1 MKDRF
6 PAKRLRTVADKLVA
20 EKRAIIEE
28 KSAFKSLLN
37 VSPFNIPNEI
47 IDYVAQHT
55 SPALR
60 EFKVGKK
67 RIVFTRD
74 MVMKVFAIRSGPKP
88 VVSLKRSEHSNLC
101 DVYKG
106 ANPRPDIPMTIKVL
120 TECDATDED
129 TIIRSRDLLCM
140 ATVVD
145 PRSSNH
151 VGMDYLGSMSDPSK
165 THEYAWDEYILDLA
179 TKEVKKMHKKRVK
192 PLVLKGGA
200 SKFEYWISGPFAIL
214 GIVYM
219 DHLQFPSNNYVMDYS
234 LPRACHVKCSD
245 FEFAVV
251 NDLDRLSLNS
261 KKVFGRH
268 LFLDITKTPYAIA
281 VPEPVEDP
289 EVNPSASLNEWLVF
303 RSQELEVPECYKLL
317 HEKHTAMFASDVDV
331 ATKNFAVGLKQMY
344 FQQMLALLNDVD
356 AALNEGDGPSVT
368 FPSDGDMRTDE
379 TANGDV
385 RNNQEAA
392 AKQGQVHED
401 GDKENDVP
409 EVESDEY
416 DLEDD
421 EVPEAESEE
430 DESEEDD
437 EMLCAAK
444 VGTVQSRRATSDV
457 PQSAVMTDT
466 SCLGGD
472 IGEQQTVGCPMRSPS
487 PRSPYPSGIPK
498 GISEEAWRR
507 APDPPPMELFSQ
519 DPDETMPDDAAP
531 VENIVAASS
540 DKLQATEVLS
550 EVAMPLKAYKDV
562 QVNEDAT
569 SDVRLDKDVAMAELG
584 ELVTPIEPKS
594 TCFYDHSLSY
604 FVGVVIID
612 SNSKDATSGPDTHAK
627 KNSKEFV
634 RIGRYFCSYKSFHDS
649 LKPQQYL
656 SSEDKLIVD
665 PVAFDVEG
673 CMKELKNVNSKFKIY
688 MENFH
693 GKLMSHFDNNA
704 IPDHRRLVP
713 VSLIDNRDNG
723 NDVVES
729 IMDEEMIKSKKN

>member
-1 MKDRF
+1 
-6 PAKRLRTVADKLVA
+6 
-20 EKRAIIEE
+20 
-28 KSAFKSLLN
+28 
-37 VSPFNIPNEI
+37 
-47 IDYVAQHT
+47 
-55 SPALR
+55 
-60 EFKVGKK
+60 
-67 RIVFTRD
+67 
-74 MVMKVFAIRSGPKP
+74 MKVFGIHSGPKP
-88 VVSLKRSEHSNLC
+88 VVSLKRSEHSNLR

-106 ANPRPDIPMTIKVL
+106 ANPRPDIPMTIK
-120 TECDATDED
+120 
-129 TIIRSRDLLCM
+129 
-140 ATVVD
+140 
-145 PRSSNH
+145 
-151 VGMDYLGSMSDPSK
+151 
-165 THEYAWDEYILDLA
+165 
-179 TKEVKKMHKKRVK
+179 
-192 PLVLKGGA
+192 
-200 SKFEYWISGPFAIL
+200 
-214 GIVYM
+214 IVYM
-219 DHLQFPSNNYVMDYS
+219 DHLQFPPNNYVMDYS

-245 FEFAVV
+245 FKFAVV

-261 KKVFGRH
+261 NKVFWRH

-281 VPEPVEDP
+281 VPELVEHP

-303 RSQELEVPECYKLL
+303 PSSQELEVPECYKLL
-317 HEKHTAMFASDVDV
+317 HEKHKAMFASDVDV
-331 ATKNFAVGLKQMY
+331 ATKNFAVGLKRMY

-356 AALNEGDGPSVT
+356 AALKEGDGPSVT

-401 GDKENDVP
+401 GDKENDVT

-437 EMLCAAK
+437 EMLCAPK
-444 VGTVQSRRATSDV
+444 VGTMQSRRAAPDV

-472 IGEQQTVGCPMRSPS
+472 IGEQQTVGCPVRSPS

-507 APDPPPMELFSQ
+507 APDPPPMELLSQ

-569 SDVRLDKDVAMAELG
+569 SDVGLDKDVAMAELG
-584 ELVTPIEPKS
+584 EPVTPIEPKS

-612 SNSKDATSGPDTHAK
+612 SNSKDATFGPDTHAK

-634 RIGRYFCSYKSFHDS
+634 RIGRYFCSYESFHDS

-665 PVAFDVEG
+665 PVAFDLEG

-688 MENFH
+688 MENFD

-704 IPDHRRLVP
+704 IPDHRRLVAA
-713 VSLIDNRDNG
+713 SLIDNRDNG

-729 IMDEEMIKSKKN
+729 IMDEELIKSKKN